1 MNYFREKMAFFTSV
15 KASVPIYGEETEEAL
30 QPGAP
35 LQSVEQFRHFLST
48 SLAGGAAGPQQ
59 DDLTLNLS
67 TETVNT
73 ITEEDGA
80 NHSSQN
86 STPTPTLQSER
97 FSYEVDPELGAFV

>member
-1 MNYFREKMAFFTSV
+1 MV
-15 KASVPIYGEETEEAL
+15 
-30 QPGAP
+30 
-35 LQSVEQFRHFLST
+35 HFLST

-73 ITEEDGA
+73 ITEED
-80 NHSSQN
+80 NVSSQN
-86 STPTPTLQSER
+86 STPTPNMTTER